1 MKHLTFIFLLFISGS
16 FWGQGVGLVLS
27 GGGASGFA
35 HIGVIKALE
44 ENGIP
49 INYITGTSAGA
60 LVGSMYAA
68 GYSPE
73 EIETYVL
80 SDKFQLMSMG
90 EVERKHEFLLRE
102 DDPNG
107 SLISF
112 SFSGDSIFQKSLPT
126 NFIRP
131 ELLDYEMLK
140 ILGKTSTARFNN
152 FDSLFVP
159 FRCVASDVAG
169 KKGDVF
175 SKGNLNQAV
184 RASMTFPFYINP
196 IRINGILY
204 FDGGLYNNFPAD
216 VMYNNF
222 TSDFI
227 IGSNVSYNAAPP
239 SDDDL
244 ISQLT
249 NMLVTPT
256 NFNLPCESGILIQPK
271 SEVQTFD
278 FADVENAILEG
289 YRSTL
294 SLMDSIKALIP
305 YRIDKAELAAKRY
318 AFRKTIPELT
328 ISEVHTVNEKG
339 QDESYVRKSILKNNK
354 NQKISERLFETRYFR
369 TYATPE
375 LKYLFPTLELKKDS
389 TYKLHLEVKKSKAF
403 KAEIG
408 GIVSSRAINTGFV
421 QLSYLNLGRTASSIK
436 VNSYFGKFYGSG
448 KAQVNINLPSYYPVS
463 ISAYMTLNRFDYFRS
478 FATFFEDVKPSFLV
492 QNETF
497 AGAQLKLPIFNN
509 SKNVIDYRHI
519 ELEDKYYQTENF
531 TNKDTA
537 DVTRFTADAIS
548 FELEQNSLNRK
559 QLATSGTLIQFKA
572 KYVAGKE
579 HSIAGS
585 TSLDKYDYRKN
596 HQWIQASGAI
606 QTFVLSRKMVSIGLH
621 ANALITSQSLFK
633 NYTAT
638 ILSLSSY
645 EPLPDMQT
653 FFLPEYRA
661 SQFVGG
667 GLNLIFSPRKNID
680 IRFDGYYFQPFKQLI
695 QYDDGTFGYSKPF
708 KGEKFVAAA
717 SGIYHSPIGPLRLS
731 VNYLPAQTKPFV
743 FQFTFGYIIFNER
756 AIR

>member
-1 MKHLTFIFLLFISGS
+1 MKHLIFSLFLCLSSSLL
-16 FWGQGVGLVLS
+16 GQGVGVVLS

-35 HIGVIKALE
+35 HIGVLKALE

-49 INYITGTSAGA
+49 IDYITGTSAGA
-60 LVGSMYAA
+60 LVGSMYAI
-68 GYSPE
+68 GFSPE
-73 EIETYVL
+73 EIEAYVL
-80 SDKFQLMSMG
+80 SNKFQLMSMG
-90 EVERKHEFLLRE
+90 EIERRHEFLLRE
-102 DDPNG
+102 DDPNA

-140 ILGKTSTARFNN
+140 LLGRTSAARYNN
-152 FDSLFVP
+152 FDSLFIP
-159 FRCVASDVAG
+159 FRCVASDIAG

-184 RASMTFPFYINP
+184 RASMTFPFYVNP

-216 VMYNNF
+216 VMYHNF
-222 TSDFI
+222 TTDYI

-271 SEVQTFD
+271 SSVQTFEFD
-278 FADVENAILEG
+278 EVGKAILEG
-289 YRSTL
+289 YNSTL
-294 SLMDSIKALIP
+294 LMIDSIKLLIP
-305 YRIDKAELAAKRY
+305 YRISKDSLNAKRQ
-318 AFRKTIPELT
+318 AFRKLIPEFT
-328 ISEVHTVNEKG
+328 ISEVSTLNEKG
-339 QDESYVRKSILKNNK
+339 EDESYVRKSILKNTK
-354 NQKISERLFETRYFR
+354 NQVISERLFEKRYFR

-389 TYKLHLEVKKSKAF
+389 TYKLNLEVKRSKAF

-421 QLSYLNLGRTASSIK
+421 QLSYLRLGRLASTVK

-463 ISAYMTLNRFDYFRS
+463 ISGYMTLNRFDYFRS

-497 AGAQLKLPIFNN
+497 AGVQVKLPIFNN
-509 SKNVIDYRHI
+509 SKNVFDYRHI
-519 ELEDKYYQTENF
+519 ELEDKYYQTTNF

-537 DVTRFTADAIS
+537 DVTRFSGDALTL
-548 FELEQNSLNRK
+548 ELEQNSLNRK
-559 QLATSGTLIQFKA
+559 QLASSGTMIHFKA
-572 KYVAGKE
+572 KYVAGRE

-585 TSLDKYDYRKN
+585 TGTDDYDYRKN
-596 HQWIQASGAI
+596 HQWIQVSAAFQSY
-606 QTFVLSRKMVSIGLH
+606 VVSRKMFSVGLH
-621 ANALITSQSLFK
+621 ANTLITSQSLFK

-653 FFLPEYRA
+653 YFLPEYRA

-667 GLNLIFSPRKNID
+667 GINLIFTPRKNFD
-680 IRFDGYYFQPFKQLI
+680 LRFDGYYFQPFKQLGI
-695 QYDDGTFGYSKPF
+695 NADGTFGYSKPF
-708 KGEKFVAAA
+708 KGEKTAAA
-717 SGIYHSPIGPLRLS
+717 LSGIYHSPIGPLRLTL
-731 VNYLPAQTKPFV
+731 NYFPAQAKPFL